1 MMGSGRSSDE
11 DASASPRTPLIPI
24 GLTVL
29 VVLTVPVFLFSVG
42 PEGPVKAGDVVFSAD
57 RHRVQILD
65 SPITGQSG
73 LLSTCTLEPRVHLL
87 VQRVEMPPNGSM
99 IAKPLGSDIPGPP
112 FCSPGRAVLVHPHQV
127 TLRPDLWGS
136 LRDMLSPFVSG
147 R

>member
-11 DASASPRTPLIPI
+11 DASSTSRTPLIPI

-29 VVLTVPVFLFSVG
+29 VVLTVPVFLYSVG

-65 SPITGQSG
+65 SPISGQSG
-73 LLSTCTLEPRVHLL
+73 LLSTCVLEPRVHLI

-99 IAKPLGSDIPGPP
+99 IAKPLGSEIPGPP
-112 FCSPGRAVLVHPHQV
+112 FCSPGRAVLVHSHQV